1 MKIIYM
7 GTPDFA
13 VLPLEKLCERK
24 FEIPLVISQEDK
36 PKGRGKKLLP
46 TPVKEKALE
55 LGLEV
60 YQPQNINS
68 EESIKNISD
77 IKPDFIVVA
86 AYGQILKSE
95 ILSIPKYGC
104 INIHASLLPKYR
116 GAAPINWVLIN
127 GESETGVTIMKMSE
141 GLDTGDILLKESI
154 PILEED
160 DSITIHDKL
169 SRLGGKLIVEALE
182 GVKDGYIKPEEQ
194 DHTKS
199 NYAAMINKKMGRI
212 DWNKSGLDI
221 KNLIRGLKP
230 WPFAYTFY
238 KGVNVKIH
246 KAKVID
252 KFKDGMNGQ
261 IIKVSEDGVFV
272 NTKDSCIIIEE
283 LQFPGKRKLPVGEFI
298 KGNNIEVGTVLE

>member
-13 VLPLEKLCERK
+13 VCPLEKLIECS
-24 FEIPLVISQEDK
+24 FEVPLVISQKDK

-46 TPVKEKALE
+46 TAVKQRALE

-60 YQPQNINS
+60 YQPENINS
-68 EESIKNISD
+68 EESIKKIND

-86 AYGQILKSE
+86 AYGQILRSE
-95 ILSIPKYGC
+95 ILSIPKYDC

-127 GESETGVTIMKMSE
+127 GEDETGVTIMKMSK

-154 PILEED
+154 PIIEED

-169 SRLGGKLIVEALE
+169 SKLGGKLIVEALE
-182 GVKDGYIKPEEQ
+182 GVKDGYIEPKEQ
-194 DHTKS
+194 DHTKAT
-199 NYAAMINKKMGRI
+199 YASMIHKKTGRI
-212 DWNKSGLDI
+212 DWNKSGVDI

-238 KGVNVKIH
+238 KDANVKIH
-246 KAKVID
+246 KAKVIE
-252 KFKDGMNGQ
+252 KYKDGVNGQ
-261 IIKVSEDGVFV
+261 IIKVDDEGVFV
-272 NTKDSCIIIEE
+272 NTKDSCVVIEE
-283 LQFPGKRKLPVGEFI
+283 LQFPGDRKSV
-298 KGNNIEVGTVLE
+298 V